1 MLKYFNELAEVEE
14 DLDDLELANP
24 DDSIMLAQVDTE
36 VDKRKKKK
44 KKKKKRRKKAAAERA
59 ELKSKAIT
67 P

>member
-36 VDKRKKKK
+36 VDKRKNKKK
-44 KKKKKRRKKAAAERA
+44 KKKKKAARKKEFAV
-59 ELKSKAIT
+59 KKNMVYGGG
-67 P
+67 